1 MGLVIFSQNFGG
13 ALSLAFAQTAFNSGL
28 RQSVPEF
35 APSISAQT
43 VIEAGA
49 GHVREA
55 VPKAALGGVLKAFNQ
70 SVNHVFYLAAAFAAT
85 TFVFSWGMGWK
96 DIRKQKF
103 QSHNEDIE
111 DTK

>member
-35 APSISAQT
+35 APSIGAQT

-55 VPKAALGGVLKAFNQ
+55 VPKAAVGGGAESIQSECEPHFLLGSCICGDNVCF
-70 SVNHVFYLAAAFAAT
+70 
-85 TFVFSWGMGWK
+85 
-96 DIRKQKF
+96 
-103 QSHNEDIE
+103 
-111 DTK
+111 